1 MKADG
6 INLQNIL
13 NNHSNWILS
22 LGKTGILADFNS
34 RNLDEAN
41 LEMANLP
48 FAKFHF
54 VSLKNANLSGVNFRQ
69 AELLNVKLS
78 NAKLDGAD
86 LEGANIAEGDFS
98 FSKCTG
104 ANFCDANLEGAN
116 FEGANLVKANFTR
129 AILRGAKFKGADLS
143 FSEIVDANLEGANFK
158 GAKLEAAN
166 FGGANLDKANFEE
179 TSLSVFNIDEY
190 LPKAILRGNIISDSL
205 TKETTISGPLIKN
218 YKSEKATKDPKSNTK
233 SAKGRSS
240 MDLSAFNP
248 GMIEEAIIGLMEKL
262 KSNIQLD
269 QIKAICK
276 HQHFIETIDKIDFK
290 NGDIVTHDGEV
301 AFKLDFNISYNLSIL
316 VDRKGKLINAYR
328 SLAKPIENKAN

>member
-1 MKADG
+1 MEADG
-6 INLQNIL
+6 NNLQNIL

-22 LGKTGILADFNS
+22 LGKTGMLADFNS
-34 RNLDEAN
+34 RNLDEVN

-54 VSLKNANLSGVNFRQ
+54 ASLKNAYLSGINFRQ
-69 AELLNVKLS
+69 AELLHVKLN

-143 FSEIVDANLEGANFK
+143 SSEIVDANLEGANFK
-158 GAKLEAAN
+158 GAKLGAVN

-179 TSLSVFNIDEY
+179 TSLKVFNIKEY
-190 LPKAILRGNIISDSL
+190 LPKDNLRGNIISDSL
-205 TKETTISGPLIKN
+205 TKQTTISGPFIKN
-218 YKSEKATKDPKSNTK
+218 YKSEKATKDSTSKTKSSKEDLFVEINAVNQDTIEKAIGDLIDKVKSNV
-233 SAKGRSS
+233 
-240 MDLSAFNP
+240 
-248 GMIEEAIIGLMEKL
+248 
-262 KSNIQLD
+262 QLD
-269 QIKAICK
+269 QVKTLCK
-276 HQHFIETIDKIDFK
+276 RQRGLEKIDEIDISQA
-290 NGDIVTHDGEV
+290 DIVTYNGQI
-301 AFKLDFNISYNLSIL
+301 AFKLDFKISYNLSL
-316 VDRKGKLINAYR
+316 LLDRKGNLINK
-328 SLAKPIENKAN
+328 SDLKA

>member
-1 MKADG
+1 MEADG
-6 INLQNIL
+6 NNLQNIL

-48 FAKFHF
+48 FAKFHLA
-54 VSLKNANLSGVNFRQ
+54 SLKNANLSGVNFRQ
-69 AELLNVKLS
+69 AELLHVKLS

-143 FSEIVDANLEGANFK
+143 YSEIVDANLEGANFK
-158 GAKLEAAN
+158 GAKLEATS

-179 TSLSVFNIDEY
+179 TSLKVFNIDEY
-190 LPKAILRGNIISDSL
+190 LPKANMRNNIISDSL

-218 YKSEKATKDPKSNTK
+218 YKSEKATKDSTSDTKSSKEDLFVELAAVNQDTIEKAIGDLIDKVKSNV
-233 SAKGRSS
+233 
-240 MDLSAFNP
+240 
-248 GMIEEAIIGLMEKL
+248 
-262 KSNIQLD
+262 QLD
-269 QIKAICK
+269 QVKSLCK
-276 HQHFIETIDKIDFK
+276 HQHGLEKIDEIDISQ
-290 NGDIVTHDGEV
+290 GDIVTHNGQI
-301 AFKLDFNISYNLSIL
+301 AFKLDFKISYNLSL
-316 VDRKGKLINAYR
+316 LLDRKGNLINK
-328 SLAKPIENKAN
+328 SD

>member
-1 MKADG
+1 MEADR
-6 INLQNIL
+6 NYLQSIL

-22 LGKTGILADFNS
+22 LGKTGILADFSN

-69 AELLNVKLS
+69 AELVHIKCS
-78 NAKLDGAD
+78 NAQLDGAD

-143 FSEIVDANLEGANFK
+143 FSEIVDANLEGAIFK

-179 TSLSVFNIDEY
+179 TSLKVFNIDKY
-190 LPKAILRGNIISDSL
+190 LPRANPKGNIISDSL
-205 TKETTISGPLIKN
+205 PKKTTISGPLKKK
-218 YKSEKATKDPKSNTK
+218 YKSEKVAKDSTSDTKSSKEDLFVELAAVNQDTIEKAILDLIDKVKSNV
-233 SAKGRSS
+233 
-240 MDLSAFNP
+240 
-248 GMIEEAIIGLMEKL
+248 
-262 KSNIQLD
+262 QLD
-269 QIKAICK
+269 QVKTLCK
-276 HQHFIETIDKIDFK
+276 HQHGLEKIDKIDVSQ
-290 NGDIVTHDGEV
+290 GDIVTHNGQI
-301 AFKLDFNISYNLSIL
+301 AFKLDFKISYNLSLIL
-316 VDRKGKLINAYR
+316 DRKGNLINK
-328 SLAKPIENKAN
+328 SDLKA

>member
-1 MKADG
+1 MEADVN
-6 INLQNIL
+6 NLQKIL
-13 NNHSNWILS
+13 NNHSDWILS
-22 LGKTGILADFNS
+22 LGKTGIIADLNS
-34 RNLDEAN
+34 HNLDEAN

-54 VSLKNANLSGVNFRQ
+54 VSLKNANLSGANFRQ
-69 AELLNVKLS
+69 AELLHVKLS

-98 FSKCTG
+98 FSNCTG

-143 FSEIVDANLEGANFK
+143 FSEMVDANLEGANFK

-179 TSLSVFNIDEY
+179 TSLKVFNIDEY
-190 LPKAILRGNIISDSL
+190 LPNANLRGNIISDSL

-218 YKSEKATKDPKSNTK
+218 YKTEKATKDSKSSTKSSKEDLFVELAAVNQDTIEKAIGDLIDKVKSNV
-233 SAKGRSS
+233 
-240 MDLSAFNP
+240 
-248 GMIEEAIIGLMEKL
+248 
-262 KSNIQLD
+262 QLD
-269 QIKAICK
+269 QVKTLCE
-276 HQHFIETIDKIDFK
+276 HQHGLEKIDKIDISQ
-290 NGDIVTHDGEV
+290 GDIVTHNGQI
-301 AFKLDFNISYNLSIL
+301 AFKLDLKISYNLSL
-316 VDRKGKLINAYR
+316 LLDRKGNLINK
-328 SLAKPIENKAN
+328 SDLKA

>member
-1 MKADG
+1 MEADG
-6 INLQNIL
+6 NNLQNIL

-34 RNLDEAN
+34 RNLDETN
-41 LEMANLP
+41 LEMANFP

-54 VSLKNANLSGVNFRQ
+54 ASLRNANLSGVNFRQ
-69 AELLNVKLS
+69 AELLHVKLS

-104 ANFCDANLEGAN
+104 ANFCDANLECAN

-143 FSEIVDANLEGANFK
+143 YSEIVDANLEGANFK

-179 TSLSVFNIDEY
+179 TSLKVFNIDEY
-190 LPKAILRGNIISDSL
+190 LPKVNMRGNIISDSL
-205 TKETTISGPLIKN
+205 TKETTTSGLLIKN
-218 YKSEKATKDPKSNTK
+218 YKLEKAPKGPTSESKSSKEDLFVDLAAVNPDTIEKAIGDLIYKVKSNV
-233 SAKGRSS
+233 
-240 MDLSAFNP
+240 
-248 GMIEEAIIGLMEKL
+248 
-262 KSNIQLD
+262 QLD
-269 QIKAICK
+269 QVKSLCK
-276 HQHFIETIDKIDFK
+276 NQNGLEKIDKIDISQ
-290 NGDIVTHDGEV
+290 GDIVTHNGQI
-301 AFKLDFNISYNLSIL
+301 AFKLDFKISYNLSL
-316 VDRKGKLINAYR
+316 LLDRKGNLIN
-328 SLAKPIENKAN
+328 K